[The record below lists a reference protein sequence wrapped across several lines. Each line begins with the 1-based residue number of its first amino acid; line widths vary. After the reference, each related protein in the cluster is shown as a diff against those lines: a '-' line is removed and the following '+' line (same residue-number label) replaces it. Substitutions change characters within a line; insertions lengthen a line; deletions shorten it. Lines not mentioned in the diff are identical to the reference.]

1 MEKLEN
7 YQEECKL
14 LYSLMTSGLWCVA
27 FYHEDDPTMTDEF
40 NTEHRW
46 EIRRQVAPWSG
57 KSGERR
63 WFGPSVAIAYHKALK
78 DIQS

>member
-1 MEKLEN
+1 MAKIEN

-14 LYSLMTSGLWCVA
+14 LYSLMTSGLWYVS
-27 FYHEDDPTMTDEF
+27 FYHEDDPTMTEEF

-46 EIRRQVAPWSG
+46 EIRRQAAPWSG

-63 WFGPSVAIAYHKALK
+63 WFGSSVAIAYHNALK